1 MAGTT
6 GRSLVLL
13 VPGEDW
19 RVSREMWTRT
29 DEKNQKDEQS
39 KLLDNRRVLI
49 LQRMVFLL
57 WDEQG
62 KT

>member
-1 MAGTT
+1 MAGTI

-19 RVSREMWTRT
+19 KVNREVWTQT
-29 DEKNQKDEQS
+29 DEKNQKDEKS
-39 KLLDNRRVLI
+39 KLLDYRRVLI